1 MTNTNGNDP
10 ASDSDD
16 RLMEAAKREALED
29 DSGSLSPTGEPT
41 ETRYDALRSLGEPVD
56 DLPIPKRIGHYH
68 IKRVLAS
75 GGMGTVYEATQE
87 KPRRTVALKLMKHG
101 IASRSALRR
110 FDYESQILA
119 RLRHPGIAQVYEA
132 GTHRDD
138 TGTVPYFAMEY
149 VVGAKPITQYVKEKN
164 LGTRQRIALFTKV
177 CEAIHHGHQKGI
189 IHRDLKP
196 SNILVDTQGQVKI
209 IDFGVARGTDS
220 DMAVTTLQTDVG
232 QLVGTLQYMSP
243 EQCEADPHDIDTR
256 SDVYALGVVFY
267 ELLCDRLPYT
277 VKRAAIH
284 EATRI
289 IREEQPTKL
298 TSINKT
304 LKGDIETIAFKALE
318 KDRERRYASTLAMAA
333 DIERYLKHEPIVA
346 RPPSVAYL
354 FSKFVRRRRV
364 PLAVAVALLLTTG
377 AAVYFQTQVSR
388 ARLAVARG
396 AELAEVSKKL
406 STGVVDIHE
415 WVLEGKDKR
424 VLRICTEAL
433 ELDPNNTQALR
444 TRGFLYLARG
454 DFSRALELYNQGLHT
469 LENVRMLPE
478 DFHNRGRL
486 RRIFGDYELALADH
500 DRAIALAPK
509 QAMPYQGR
517 GITRR
522 FAGNVDGAVE
532 DLTHAATLQPLWAV
546 QMNQWTWEM
555 LMLRG
560 NPGDRERAEEALR
573 AAREAVTDPFEER
586 MLEVCRGEVT
596 SDDAFLDV
604 RDDLLRCV
612 TFYYLG
618 ARALVD
624 RRQNDAKLLFER
636 CVSTGVHNQPEFD
649 LAQWHLDRL
658 AAN

>member
-1 MTNTNGNDP
+1 MSDTNGNDP

-16 RLMEAAKREALED
+16 RLTEAVEREALDE
-29 DSGSLSPTGEPT
+29 DSGSRTPAEELT
-41 ETRYDALRSLGEPVD
+41 ETRRDVPRGFPGPAA

-68 IKRVLAS
+68 IKRVLAA

-87 KPRRTVALKLMKHG
+87 KPRRTVALKLMRHG

-149 VVGAKPITQYVKEKN
+149 VIGAKPITQYVREKK
-164 LGTRQRIALFTKV
+164 LGTRQRMTLFTQV

-196 SNILVDTQGQVKI
+196 SNILVDTQGRVKI

-220 DMAVTTLQTDVG
+220 DMAVTTLQTDIG

-267 ELLCDRLPYT
+267 EMLCDQLPYNVT
-277 VKRAAIH
+277 RAAIH

-298 TSINKT
+298 TSFNKT
-304 LKGDIETIAFKALE
+304 LKGDIETIALKALE

-333 DIERYLKHEPIVA
+333 DIERYLRHEPIVA
-346 RPPSVAYL
+346 RPPSVAYR

-364 PLAVAVALLLTTG
+364 PLAVAAALLITSG
-377 AAVYFQTQVSR
+377 AAVYFQTKASR
-388 ARLAVARG
+388 ARLAIARG
-396 AELAEVSKKL
+396 AELAQASKKL
-406 STGVVDIHE
+406 TLNVTDIHK
-415 WVLEGKDKR
+415 WVKEGKDKR
-424 VLRICTEAL
+424 ALRACTQAL
-433 ELDPNNTQALR
+433 ELDPSNPLALR
-444 TRGFLYLARG
+444 TRGYLYLARG
-454 DFSRALELYNQGLHT
+454 DFRRALDMYDQGLRP
-469 LENVRMLPE
+469 LEKVRMLPE

-486 RRIFGDYELALADH
+486 RRIFGDYDRALADH
-500 DRAIALAPK
+500 ERAIAMAPR

-517 GITRR
+517 GITRWLT
-522 FAGNVDGAVE
+522 GDVDGAVE
-532 DLTHAATLQPLWAV
+532 DFTRAATLQPPWAV
-546 QMNQWTWEM
+546 QMNQWIWEM

-560 NPGDRERAEEALR
+560 APGDRERAEEALR
-573 AAREAVTDPFEER
+573 AAERAVTYPFEER

-596 SDDAFLDV
+596 TADAFLDV
-604 RDDLLRCV
+604 RDDDLRCV
-612 TFYYLG
+612 TCYYLG

-624 RRQNDAKLLFER
+624 RRHDDARRLFER
-636 CVSTGVHNQPEFD
+636 CLGTGVHNQPEFD

-658 AAN
+658 ADN